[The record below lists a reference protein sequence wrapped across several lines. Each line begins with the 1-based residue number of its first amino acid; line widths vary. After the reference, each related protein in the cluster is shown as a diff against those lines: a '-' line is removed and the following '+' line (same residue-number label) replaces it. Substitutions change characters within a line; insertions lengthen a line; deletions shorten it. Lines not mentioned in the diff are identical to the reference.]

1 VNDNGTRDAKEKI
14 RMLRG
19 VRQVRRFTSESVP
32 DDDIE
37 DIIEVGRW
45 TGSGM
50 NRQPWEFILVRNHD
64 TLRQI
69 AEEEGANSH
78 LANAD
83 FAIIVVMA
91 GESPAIE
98 NFDEGR
104 LTERL
109 LLAAAAHGLGAGVWW
124 LREKGKAAA
133 KRILGIPEGRNVR
146 TTISFGYPD
155 PEVVSERKKNPEA
168 RKSREELVHE
178 ERY

>member
-1 VNDNGTRDAKEKI
+1 VDDNGTRDAKEKI
-14 RMLRG
+14 KMLRG

-32 DDDIE
+32 DDVVE

-50 NRQPWEFILVRNHD
+50 NRQPWEFILIRNHN

-83 FAIIVVMA
+83 FAIIVLMG
-91 GESPAIE
+91 GESPVIE

-133 KRILGIPEGRNVR
+133 RRILGIPEGRNVR
-146 TTISFGYPD
+146 TAISFGFPD
-155 PEVVSERKKNPEA
+155 PGVISERKKNPEA

>member
-1 VNDNGTRDAKEKI
+1 MNDKGNDAKEKI

-19 VRQVRRFTSESVP
+19 MRQVRRFTSESVP
-32 DDDIE
+32 DDVVE

-50 NRQPWEFILVRNHD
+50 NRQPWEFMLVRNHD
-64 TLRQI
+64 TLRHI

-83 FAIIVVMA
+83 FAIIMLMA
-91 GESPAIE
+91 GESPVIE

-133 KRILGIPEGRNVR
+133 RRILGIPEELNVR
-146 TTISFGYPD
+146 TAISFGYPA
-155 PEVVSERKKNPEA
+155 PEVISERKSNPEA

>member
-1 VNDNGTRDAKEKI
+1 MAESNTGDAKEKI
-14 RMLRG
+14 KMLRS
-19 VRQVRRFTSESVP
+19 VRQVRRFASRPVP
-32 DDDIE
+32 DDVIE

-50 NRQPWEFILVRNHD
+50 NKQPWEFILIRNHD

-83 FAIIVVMA
+83 FAIIVLMA
-91 GESPAIE
+91 GESPVIE

-109 LLAAAAHGLGAGVWW
+109 LIAAAAHGVGAGLWW

-146 TTISFGYPD
+146 TSISFGYPD
-155 PEVVSERKKNPEA
+155 PEVIAERKKNPEA

-178 ERY
+178 EKY

>member
-1 VNDNGTRDAKEKI
+1 MDDQAKSSAKEKI

-19 VRQVRRFTSESVP
+19 VRQVRRFTTQPVP
-32 DDDIE
+32 DDVIE

-50 NRQPWEFILVRNHD
+50 NRQPWEFVLVRNHD

-69 AEEEGANSH
+69 AEEEGASSH

-83 FAIIVVMA
+83 FAIFVLMA
-91 GESPAIE
+91 GESPVIE

-109 LLAAAAHGLGAGVWW
+109 LIAASAHGIGAGVWW

-133 KRILGIPEGRNVR
+133 RRILGIPEGRNVR
-146 TTISFGYPD
+146 TAISFGYPD
-155 PEVVSERKKNPEA
+155 PQVISERKANPEA